1 MRRRQI
7 FRLTVFSKK
16 KKKKLITAV
25 LSSQMTTTRIFYN
38 ILSHGYMSWVFILD
52 FALKIIE
59 YHIFYNF

>member
-16 KKKKLITAV
+16 KKKIINNSCLKQ
-25 LSSQMTTTRIFYN
+25 SMTTTRIFYN
-38 ILSHGYMSWVFILD
+38 ILSHGYMSWAFILD
-52 FALKIIE
+52 FALRIIE